1 MSLCWVPIA
10 SLASFSKKKI
20 YPERRRLPPDSFL
33 ALRWEHDQSR
43 TAPSGPPRPQVRSAR
58 FPQLPRAPARHR
70 GPYPPRRPP
79 LLPTEI
85 SDVRA
90 QRWMRLGV
98 SGRAP
103 AAGAQ
108 RGAAC
113 PRKGCGKASAPP
125 RSRGWFRGSP
135 PLSRPRRPFSS
146 PITLL
151 RRRGR
156 FTARG
161 GTRTAQRR
169 ARGSLWRYRRAPPSP
184 APSGRSPRLCP
195 AHNGAAG
202 WRGGGRG
209 GRRGL
214 GRAPRR
220 RERSAAPG

>member
-1 MSLCWVPIA
+1 
-10 SLASFSKKKI
+10 
-20 YPERRRLPPDSFL
+20 
-33 ALRWEHDQSR
+33 
-43 TAPSGPPRPQVRSAR
+43 
-58 FPQLPRAPARHR
+58 
-70 GPYPPRRPP
+70 
-79 LLPTEI
+79 
-85 SDVRA
+85 
-90 QRWMRLGV
+90 MRLGV

-108 RGAAC
+108 RGAAG

-135 PLSRPRRPFSS
+135 PFSRPRRPFSS

-195 AHNGAAG
+195 AHNGAVG
-202 WRGGGRG
+202 WRGGVGVEGGVWAGLPDGGKGALLPAEHRGCFCQERG
-209 GRRGL
+209 GVRQNGNCFNKGREGEALKAGWWDYFRINPAPEEHLTSSSGDARWGLAVLGQSGL
-214 GRAPRR
+214 GDT
-220 RERSAAPG
+220 GV